1 MYTKPVRVKE
11 GKVITTAREQATRW
25 VQHYTEVLT
34 DQSLM
39 SLPTQVV
46 QIISTFTLTCPIR
59 LKWRLQ

>member
-1 MYTKPVRVKE
+1 MYTKAVRVKE
-11 GKVITTAREQATRW
+11 GKVITIAREQATRW

-39 SLPTQVV
+39 SLLTQIV
-46 QIISTFTLTCPIR
+46 QIISTLTLTCPIR